1 MTPRQN
7 RVIFIR
13 KLLAKNKRRRKL
25 LHTILM
31 AAVARRR
38 MMFQNAILLLVLC
51 LNVNRKRIVVRS
63 CRRFVRNSGWWELV
77 WNNYSDDR
85 FKKTFRISRNT
96 FMYILEK
103 VRHKLTKQIVA
114 ELPVSPEQRL
124 GIFLYRCGRGDYHYS
139 IAEMTGLGVSTVC
152 CIVSDVANAI
162 VETLWKSEVTTYMP
176 KSEIEFYQKIS
187 EMEQLWQFPC
197 CWGAIDG
204 CHIPIK
210 CPPGGLQSCKE
221 YHNFK
226 NFYSIVLMAMVDAKY
241 RFTWGSCGFPG
252 NSHDSVIL
260 QSTDLWEQLQE
271 KEYLPNI
278 AKQINGIEV
287 PPLILADSAFQLK
300 SWLMKPY
307 TNSKLT
313 EKERYF
319 NYRLSRARM
328 ITECAYGQLKGRW
341 RILMR
346 KCESLPEE
354 VKIITLACMVL
365 HNICISK
372 GDVLPRTLDIT
383 IDPNTNQRRERSEI
397 RDILHMTDSSR
408 PRNHEKRASRIR
420 DLLASRFWREKQAIN
435 EEQDK

>member
-139 IAEMTGLGVSTVC
+139 IAEMT
-152 CIVSDVANAI
+152 
-162 VETLWKSEVTTYMP
+162 
-176 KSEIEFYQKIS
+176 
-187 EMEQLWQFPC
+187 
-197 CWGAIDG
+197 
-204 CHIPIK
+204 
-210 CPPGGLQSCKE
+210 
-221 YHNFK
+221 
-226 NFYSIVLMAMVDAKY
+226 
-241 RFTWGSCGFPG
+241 
-252 NSHDSVIL
+252 
-260 QSTDLWEQLQE
+260 
-271 KEYLPNI
+271 
-278 AKQINGIEV
+278 
-287 PPLILADSAFQLK
+287 
-300 SWLMKPY
+300 
-307 TNSKLT
+307 
-313 EKERYF
+313 
-319 NYRLSRARM
+319 
-328 ITECAYGQLKGRW
+328 
-341 RILMR
+341 
-346 KCESLPEE
+346 
-354 VKIITLACMVL
+354 
-365 HNICISK
+365 
-372 GDVLPRTLDIT
+372 
-383 IDPNTNQRRERSEI
+383 
-397 RDILHMTDSSR
+397 
-408 PRNHEKRASRIR
+408 
-420 DLLASRFWREKQAIN
+420 
-435 EEQDK
+435 

>member
-1 MTPRQN
+1 
-7 RVIFIR
+7 
-13 KLLAKNKRRRKL
+13 
-25 LHTILM
+25 
-31 AAVARRR
+31 
-38 MMFQNAILLLVLC
+38 
-51 LNVNRKRIVVRS
+51 
-63 CRRFVRNSGWWELV
+63 
-77 WNNYSDDR
+77 
-85 FKKTFRISRNT
+85 
-96 FMYILEK
+96 MYILEK

>member
-1 MTPRQN
+1 MLRT
-7 RVIFIR
+7 
-13 KLLAKNKRRRKL
+13 A
-25 LHTILM
+25 ILM
-31 AAVARRR
+31 
-38 MMFQNAILLLVLC
+38 LVLC
-51 LNVNRKRIVVRS
+51 LNLNRKRTVVRS
-63 CRRFVRNSGWWELV
+63 CRRFLRNSGWWELV
-77 WNNYSDDR
+77 WENYSDAR
-85 FKKTFRISRNT
+85 FKKTFRISRDT
-96 FMYILEK
+96 FTYILEK
-103 VRHKLTKQIVA
+103 VRHKLTKEIVA

-124 GIFLYRCGRGDYHYS
+124 AIFLYRCGRGDYHYS

-162 VETLWKSEVTTYMP
+162 VEVLWESEVTTYMP

-187 EMEQLWQFPC
+187 EMEQMWQFPC

-260 QSTDLWEQLQE
+260 QSTDLWEQIQE
-271 KEYLPNI
+271 KEFLPNI
-278 AKQINGIEV
+278 AKKFNGIEV

-307 TNSKLT
+307 TNAKLT
-313 EKERYF
+313 AKERYF
-319 NYRLSRARM
+319 NYRLSRGRM
-328 ITECAYGQLKGRW
+328 VTECAYGQLKGRW

-354 VKIITLACMVL
+354 VKMITLACMVL

-372 GDVLPRTLDIT
+372 GDILPRTLDVT
-383 IDPNTNQRRERSEI
+383 IDPNTNQRRESSDI
-397 RDILHMTDSSR
+397 RDILHMMDPSR
-408 PRNHEKRASRIR
+408 PRNYEKRASKIR
-420 DLLASRFWREKQAIN
+420 DILANRFWLEKQATN
-435 EEQDK
+435 EELDN

>member
-152 CIVSDVANAI
+152 CIVSDVASAI

>member
-1 MTPRQN
+1 
-7 RVIFIR
+7 
-13 KLLAKNKRRRKL
+13 
-25 LHTILM
+25 
-31 AAVARRR
+31 
-38 MMFQNAILLLVLC
+38 MFQNAILLLVLC

>member
-7 RVIFIR
+7 RGIFIR

-25 LHTILM
+25 LHSILM

-38 MMFQNAILLLVLC
+38 MMLQNAILLLVLC

-124 GIFLYRCGRGDYHYS
+124 GIFLFRCGRGDYHYS

-226 NFYSIVLMAMVDAKY
+226 NFYSIVLMAMVYAKY

-319 NYRLSRARM
+319 NYQLSRARM

-408 PRNHEKRASRIR
+408 PRNYEKRASRIR